1 MIAVF
6 DNFPALRAIDS
17 PESTA
22 ITVRRDFSFDMK
34 HKLTRYRLSDEATSN
49 EYTAVS
55 VEAAVA
61 QFLRRYDTAEMLDG
75 ETFTARVYSGE
86 DLLDLV
92 AVATVT
98 ADGKSGVKS
107 YAIEAR

>member
-6 DNFPALRAIDS
+6 DNFPVSRAIDS

-34 HKLTRYRLSDEATSN
+34 HRYRLSDEATSN

-55 VEAAVA
+55 VEDAVA